1 VAYQK
6 KLASPI
12 GIEREMNIYLLR
24 RTTTGQSSRT
34 ICITPQTLLPMA
46 RLLQI
51 EAEFLTQVS
60 AFNYSRLQDL
70 QTAERDARK
79 AQFENSLKF
88 GAEASKAL
96 AWYKSPE
103 GKEAM
108 EASGVE
114 WPTIK
119 DFVQKV
125 FGYKTTSRL
134 YKVVKAADNAAEAP
148 EMLTA
153 FKRECTRLEREGEKA
168 ERSVEGWNKYFANG
182 GAFPAA
188 AEAEADG
195 EGTEGDG
202 EGAEG
207 TASADPTFYLQFTRK
222 KTDMAKG
229 FNVRMDTECNIEVSG
244 NIRQV
249 LAELDAM
256 RVLLQG
262 LANAEAEAELERALA
277 QSVAEVDARADVE
290 AAALAGMLEENGII

>member
-1 VAYQK
+1 MTAQG
-6 KLASPI
+6 LTAC
-12 GIEREMNIYLLR
+12 
-24 RTTTGQSSRT
+24 T

-51 EAEFLTQVS
+51 EAEFLTQVQE
-60 AFNYSRLQDL
+60 FNYSRLQNL

-108 EASGVE
+108 EAAGVE

-148 EMLTA
+148 ETLTA

-188 AEAEADG
+188 AEAEG
-195 EGTEGDG
+195 EGTEGEG

-207 TASADPTFYLQFTRK
+207 TASGDPTFYLQFTRK
-222 KTDMAKG
+222 KTDAAAG
-229 FNVRMDTECNIEVSG
+229 FNVRMDTEFGLEVSG
-244 NIRQV
+244 NVQQV
-249 LAELDAM
+249 LAELDAL
-256 RVLLQG
+256 RGALQE
-262 LANAEAEAELERALA
+262 LANTQAQEELERALA
-277 QSVAEVDARADVE
+277 QSVEEVDARADAE
-290 AAALAGMLEENGII
+290 AAGLAGMLEANGII

>member
-1 VAYQK
+1 
-6 KLASPI
+6 
-12 GIEREMNIYLLR
+12 
-24 RTTTGQSSRT
+24 
-34 ICITPQTLLPMA
+34 MA

-108 EASGVE
+108 EAAGVE

-182 GAFPAA
+182 GAFPSAA
-188 AEAEADG
+188 AEAEAEG
-195 EGTEGDG
+195 EGEG

-207 TASADPTFYLQFTRK
+207 AGAASGDPTFYLQFTRK
-222 KTDMAKG
+222 KTDVAKG
-229 FNVRMDTECNIEVSG
+229 FNVRMDTEFGLEVSG
-244 NIRQV
+244 NVTQV
-249 LAELDAM
+249 LAELDAL
-256 RVLLQG
+256 RGALQE
-262 LANAEAEAELERALA
+262 LANAEAQAELERALA
-277 QSVAEVDARADVE
+277 PSRADVE